1 MSRKNNYFKQSAYRN
16 NKTYGDYL
24 ARLCGIALARFKWE
38 GLPDTVNA
46 RFFEEKLLFNGSVA
60 FFREADADAYLCT
73 PFAYNGRLNV
83 YNEPS
88 SIRAYSTGFSE
99 VIESSD
105 DFTIIYNNMLRSST
119 YSALVSYAKRL
130 YNAERIID
138 ININSQKSG
147 VVILCDEK
155 QRLTFENLYMNYDG
169 NKPITFGSK
178 GLDLDS
184 IKAIPTPVPFVADKL
199 NKLKNDI
206 WNEALTFL
214 GVANVSFEKQSRLTS
229 DEVTFMQ
236 GGSLISRSDW
246 ITPRQ
251 MAAEEINRK
260 FGLNVSVDWAV
271 NDNVAEPVE
280 NVDNSV
286 DNSGGEEDE

>member
-24 ARLCGIALARFKWE
+24 SRLCGIALARFKWT

-60 FFREADADAYLCT
+60 FFRDDLAEAYLCT
-73 PFAYNGRLNV
+73 PYAYNGSLNV

-99 VIESSD
+99 VISEPEK
-105 DFTIIYNNMLRSST
+105 FTIIYNNMLRSPT
-119 YSALVSYAKRL
+119 YTALVSYAKRL
-130 YNAERIID
+130 YNTERIID

-147 VVILCDEK
+147 VIILCDDK
-155 QRLTFENLYMNYDG
+155 QRLTFENLYKNFDG
-169 NKPITFGSK
+169 NTPITFGSK
-178 GLDLDS
+178 GLDLES

-214 GVANVSFEKQSRLTS
+214 GVANVSFEKQSRLTT

-251 MAAEEINRK
+251 QAAEEINRK
-260 FGLNVSVDWAV
+260 FGLTVSVDWAV
-271 NDNVAEPVE
+271 DDSPIVDNVE
-280 NVDNSV
+280 NSV
-286 DNSGGEEDE
+286 DNSGGVDE